1 MVCVSSVVSD
11 FCDPVDCSP
20 SGSSVHGNLQARI
33 LEWIAMPSSRG
44 SSRPRDRTR
53 VSCTAGRFFTTASR
67 VKPTRA
73 VSLKTKD
80 SVTLSHPES
89 QAALTSYPE
98 RPPPCNPEP
107 PFGCQS
113 VTGVPVPLPDS
124 ALGEEGWLPLASP
137 ASDAFCPEDE
147 HPDSAVLLCRS
158 GSQFAGGWATSSVG
172 SPCASLPEVG
182 PAH

>member
-1 MVCVSSVVSD
+1 M
-11 FCDPVDCSP
+11 DCSP

-33 LEWIAMPSSRG
+33 LEWIATPSSRG
-44 SSRPRDRTR
+44 SSRPRDRTC
-53 VSCTAGRFFTTASR
+53 VSCIAGRFFTTASPEWYSSR
-67 VKPTRA
+67 
-73 VSLKTKD
+73 LKTL

-107 PFGCQS
+107 SFGCQS
-113 VTGVPVPLPDS
+113 VTGVPVLLPDS

-147 HPDSAVLLCRS
+147 HPDSAVLLGRS
-158 GSQFAGGWATSSVG
+158 GSQFAGGVG
-172 SPCASLPEVG
+172 NQLRGFTVRLSA
-182 PAH
+182 